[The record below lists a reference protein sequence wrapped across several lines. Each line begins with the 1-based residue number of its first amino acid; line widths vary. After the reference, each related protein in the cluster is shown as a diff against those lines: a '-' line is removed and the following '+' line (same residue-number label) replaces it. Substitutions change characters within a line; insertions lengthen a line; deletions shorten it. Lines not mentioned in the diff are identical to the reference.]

1 MLFETI
7 RLMHT
12 ITIQRSFL
20 PETIT
25 LNSWE
30 QVERFFTDLL
40 SRDISSVP
48 ALHQWLHDRSEL
60 ETFLSEEAGWRYIRM
75 SCDTANEELA
85 AAFNFF
91 VGEIQPKIAPL
102 SHQLDLMLLGSPA
115 LPAIDCPPYSIMLR
129 QIRKRTEIFREE
141 NIPIIAELQ
150 QQEQEYSAITGA
162 MTIEHEGREMTL
174 QQASNYL
181 EGSDRDL
188 RESVFRKVN
197 ERRLAD
203 KEKLDN
209 LFNQLIAKRHQLAL
223 NAGFDNYRDYMFAY
237 LGRFDYTPQDCFL
250 FHASVENKIVPLLDN
265 IDQLH
270 AKELG
275 LERLMPWDTAAV
287 KSGEKPLKPFDG
299 ADDLMQ
305 KTIDCFSEIDTFL
318 GECMLAMKAAGRLDL
333 ESRKGKA
340 PGGYN
345 YPLYE
350 TGLPFIFMNSTNT
363 LRDMVTM
370 VHEGGHAVQSILNK
384 SLELVDFKNLPS
396 EVAELASMSMEL
408 ITMEH
413 WHHFFKEESDLRR
426 AKRKHLEDV
435 LKGLTWISCIDAFQ
449 HWLYTHPTHTVQQRD
464 EAWRSCYHR
473 FSGKMPDWTGCEQYR
488 DNLWQKQLHI
498 FEVPFYYIEYG
509 FAQLGAI
516 AVWKNYR
523 NAPEETIENYRKALS
538 LGYTHSI
545 GEVYET
551 AGVRF
556 DFSTSY
562 VSELSDFV
570 LQEWKKLVD

>member
-1 MLFETI
+1 MMNILTV
-7 RLMHT
+7 
-12 ITIQRSFL
+12 QRSFL
-20 PETIT
+20 PENIT
-25 LNSWE
+25 VNAWE
-30 QVERFFTDLL
+30 QVEKFFTDLL
-40 SRDISSVP
+40 SRDIVSVP

-115 LPAIDCPPYSIMLR
+115 LSAIDCPPYSIMLR

-141 NIPIIAELQ
+141 NIPVIAELQ

-162 MTIEHEGREMTL
+162 MTIEQEGKEITL
-174 QQASNYL
+174 QQAANFL
-181 EGSDRDL
+181 EGSDRIL
-188 RESVFRKVN
+188 RENIFRKVN
-197 ERRLAD
+197 GRRMQD
-203 KEKLDN
+203 KQKLDT
-209 LFNQLIAKRHQLAL
+209 LFSQLIRKRHLIAR

-237 LGRFDYTPQDCFL
+237 LGRFDYTPDDCFR
-250 FHASVENKIVPLLDN
+250 FHSSVEKKIVPLLDI
-265 IDQLH
+265 IDQLQSR
-270 AKELG
+270 ELG
-275 LERLMPWDTAAV
+275 LERLLPWDTAAV
-287 KSGEKPLKPFDG
+287 RPNEKPLKPFDG

-363 LRDMVTM
+363 LRDMVTI

-384 SLELVDFKNLPS
+384 SLELIDFKNLPS

-408 ITMEH
+408 ISMEH
-413 WHHFFKEESDLRR
+413 WHHFFKDEKELRR
-426 AKRKHLEDV
+426 AKRKQLEDV

-449 HWLYTHPTHTVQQRD
+449 HWIYTHPDHTDLQRD
-464 EAWRSCYHR
+464 EAWSNCYQR
-473 FSGKMPDWTGCEQYR
+473 FSGRMPDWTGYEHYR
-488 DNLWQKQLHI
+488 DNLWQKQLHL

-523 NAPEETIENYRKALS
+523 NAPEDTIGKYLQALS
-538 LGYTHSI
+538 LGYTCSI

-551 AGVRF
+551 AGVSF
-556 DFSTSY
+556 DFSESY

-570 LQEWKKLVD
+570 LTEWKKLVD